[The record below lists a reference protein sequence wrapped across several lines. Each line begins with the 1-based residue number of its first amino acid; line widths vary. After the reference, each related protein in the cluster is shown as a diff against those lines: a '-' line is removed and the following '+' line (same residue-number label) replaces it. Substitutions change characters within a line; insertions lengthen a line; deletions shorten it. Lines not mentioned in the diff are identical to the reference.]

1 MLVSY
6 RWLTELLPDLDREP
20 EEVAEALSAIGLAVD
35 GVADLRS
42 ALRPVV
48 VATVERVEQHP
59 TRPTLSLVTVRV
71 RGDDGP
77 ASSSGSLP
85 PSRDLRTFRSTP
97 ELTTVVCGAGN
108 VPAPGGQVMY
118 AGLGSRLP
126 GVDFVIAPRD
136 IGGVRSEGMLCSEA
150 ELGLEPES
158 DGIWT
163 LPPGSFPA
171 GTRLI
176 DAYPETRDVIF
187 ELDVTPNR
195 PDALGHVGVA
205 RDLAAYFELDFDP
218 PEADEHSEAGAPIEA
233 ALSLQNRA
241 PERCPRYGAALV
253 RGVQIG
259 PSPPE
264 MRWRLHRLGVRPIS
278 NVVDVTNWVLLEFG
292 QPLHAFDLARVQEG
306 MIEVRLARE
315 GETITTLDGQVR
327 HLTPGD
333 LLITDGAGPTA
344 LAGIMGG
351 QDSEIQADTKD
362 VLLECAHFAPRSI
375 RRTARRLG
383 IHSESSHRFE
393 RGTDHGATEAIL
405 LRARALLCKL
415 AGGVAAPGTLR
426 ADGPAIELPGIELRS
441 ERVDRLLGVTVP
453 FKEAVRTLGR
463 LGFNVEYLRDAEHG
477 AKHALVR
484 GASHRPDVNIEQ
496 DLIEEIARIRGLD
509 EIPTVLPAIA
519 PQPPRTSGA
528 LEREV
533 AGIAVSLGLSEAL
546 TYSFVAPSDLVKV
559 KAAPSVVRLLNPLS
573 EERSVLRTSLL
584 PGLLEAVGR
593 ARRRGQKRAL
603 LFATGAVFLPVGTEH
618 PYSPARP
625 STREDT
631 TALPYERPTWAA
643 VLAGSRPEHL
653 ELKPKDFDVYDAK
666 AIATEMVERL
676 TNKRVTVEPAAPS
689 SLPHLHPRGA
699 ARVLIDGVPVG
710 SFGPL
715 HPDVV
720 DAWDLGSGLQVVELD
735 LGTIEAVGKVTPR
748 YRPVPKLP
756 AVTRDLS
763 LLVQDETPAAA
774 VVQAIRAEAGELC
787 ESVEIASEFRGG
799 SVPAGQRSLTFRVV
813 YRDPQARL
821 NPDMA
826 RTLTDK
832 EIDLIQ
838 EKVVAR
844 AGRQFGASLRAG

>member
-35 GVADLRS
+35 GVTDLRS

-48 VATVERVEQHP
+48 VATVESVTKHP
-59 TRPTLSLVTVRV
+59 TRSTLSLVTVRIH
-71 RGDDGP
+71 GGEGP
-77 ASSSGSLP
+77 VPSSGSLP
-85 PSRDLRTFRSTP
+85 PSRDLRSLPPSP
-97 ELTTVVCGAGN
+97 ELTTVVCGASN
-108 VPAPGGQVMY
+108 VPAPGGQVLH

-126 GVDFVIAPRD
+126 GVDFVIASRD
-136 IGGVRSEGMLCSEA
+136 IGGVRSEGMLCSQA
-150 ELGLEPES
+150 ELGLEAES

-163 LPPGSFPA
+163 FAPGSFPA

-176 DAYPETRDVIF
+176 DAFPEARDVLF

-205 RDLAAYFELDFDP
+205 RDLAAYFEIDFDP
-218 PEADEHSEAGAPIEA
+218 PEAEEVKEAGSAIA
-233 ALSLQNRA
+233 QAVSLQNRA
-241 PERCPRYGAALV
+241 PERCPRYGLALV

-259 PSPPE
+259 PSPDF

-278 NVVDVTNWVLLEFG
+278 SVVDVTNWVLLEFG
-292 QPLHAFDLARVQEG
+292 QPLHAFDLARVQKST
-306 MIEVRLARE
+306 IEVRLARD

-327 HLTPGD
+327 NLTADD
-333 LLITDGAGPTA
+333 LLITDGGGPTA

-351 QDSEIQADTKD
+351 KDSEIQSDTRD
-362 VLLECAHFAPRSI
+362 VLLECAHFAPRGI

-383 IHSESSHRFE
+383 MHSESSHRFE
-393 RGTDHGATEAIL
+393 RGTDHAVTEAVL

-426 ADGPAIELPGIELRS
+426 ADGAPMELPRIELRS
-441 ERVDRLLGVTVP
+441 ERIERLLGVPVP

-463 LGFNVEYLRDAEHG
+463 LGLTVEYLRDAEHG

-496 DLIEEIARIRGLD
+496 DLIEEVARIRGLD
-509 EIPTVLPAIA
+509 EIPTVLPAIE
-519 PQPPRTSGA
+519 PQVPRTSGA

-546 TYSFVAPSDLVKV
+546 TYSFVAPSDLEKL
-559 KAAPSVVRLLNPLS
+559 KAVAPVVRLQNPLS

-603 LFATGAVFLPVGTEH
+603 LFATGAVFLPVGSEH

-631 TALPYERPTWAA
+631 TGLPYERPSWAA
-643 VLAGSRPEHL
+643 VLAGSRVEHL

-666 AIATEMVERL
+666 AIAVEMVERL
-676 TNKRVTVEPAAPS
+676 TGKRATVQAAEPNR
-689 SLPHLHPRGA
+689 LPHIHPRGA
-699 ARVLIDGVPVG
+699 ASVFVDGALVG

-720 DAWDLGSGLQVVELD
+720 EAWDLGATLQVIELD

-763 LLVQDETPAAA
+763 LLILDETPAASVA
-774 VVQAIRAEAGELC
+774 QTIRAEAGELC
-787 ESVEIASEFRGG
+787 ESVDIESEFRGG

-821 NPDMA
+821 NPEVA

-844 AGRQFGASLRAG
+844 VSRQFGASLRAG